1 MAEKLRSADVMVNLV
16 KASPARL
23 AKLMADPLPEMEK
36 LSDEAKVVAAFV
48 GDKLVYRIAIGVLGT
63 LAILAAIGSI
73 ILVSIDKTTPEALVA
88 LGAAAVGALV
98 GIFAPSPASK

>member
-1 MAEKLRSADVMVNLV
+1 MGEKTRSAEVMMDFIENMTPEEREDPKNIK
-16 KASPARL
+16 KAKDDAIKTVD
-23 AKLMADPLPEMEK
+23 AIYKD
-36 LSDEAKVVAAFV
+36 
-48 GDKLVYRIAIGVLGT
+48 DKLVYRIAVGVLGA

-98 GIFAPSPASK
+98 GLFAPSPVNNK